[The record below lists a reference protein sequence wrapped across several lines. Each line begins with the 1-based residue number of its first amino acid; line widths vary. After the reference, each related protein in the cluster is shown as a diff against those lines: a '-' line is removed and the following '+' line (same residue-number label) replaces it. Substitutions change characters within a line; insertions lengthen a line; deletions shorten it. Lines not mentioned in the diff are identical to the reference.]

1 MPGKGFIYVTNN
13 EKFKDIRVAYGKARV
28 AKDKILMD
36 SVVAT
41 EAITKASAVA
51 DSLFF
56 ATVDATYYK
65 LVMDNK
71 ESLGASDDDQFV
83 FLSYRRAE
91 TVV

>member
-1 MPGKGFIYVTNN
+1 MVK
-13 EKFKDIRVAYGKARV
+13 RV

-41 EAITKASAVA
+41 EAYKASAVA

-71 ESLGASDDDQFV
+71 ESYWGL
-83 FLSYRRAE
+83 
-91 TVV
+91 